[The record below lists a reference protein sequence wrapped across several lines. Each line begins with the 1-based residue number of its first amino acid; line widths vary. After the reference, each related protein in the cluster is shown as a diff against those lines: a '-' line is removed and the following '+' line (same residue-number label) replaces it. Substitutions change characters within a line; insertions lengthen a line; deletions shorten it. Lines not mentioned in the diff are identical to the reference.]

1 MAYKSDEQTLAG
13 DIPAKLFEDFEKQRS
28 ERGQVKKAAIVAAI
42 RLWLGL
48 PRDVQARLIDQSL
61 EDSAFI
67 ELVQR
72 IVDEH
77 IKTKHSRQPNQ
88 APESRRQLHNAI
100 ECIREMVQIENS
112 QPGTIYRVLDH
123 DEQKV
128 LDEFRALVGPK
139 QKKKSKSA

>member
-1 MAYKSDEQTLAG
+1 MAYKTDERTLAG

-28 ERGQVKKAAIVAAI
+28 ERGQVKKAAITAAI

-61 EDSAFI
+61 DEPAFI

-72 IVDEH
+72 IVDER
-77 IKTKHSRQPNQ
+77 IKAGPPQPAKQ
-88 APESRRQLHNAI
+88 PPESRKQLHNAI
-100 ECIREMVQIENS
+100 ECIKEMVQIENS
-112 QPGTIYRVLDH
+112 QPGAIYRVLDR

-128 LDEFRALVGPK
+128 LDEFRVLVSPK
-139 QKKKSKSA
+139 QKKKTRSA